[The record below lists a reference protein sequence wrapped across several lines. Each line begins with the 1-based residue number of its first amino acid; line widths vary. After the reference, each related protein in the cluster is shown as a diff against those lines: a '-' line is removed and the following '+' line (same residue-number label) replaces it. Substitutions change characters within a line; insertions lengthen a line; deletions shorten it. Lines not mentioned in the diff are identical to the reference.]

1 MNISDPVS
9 DLLARLRNALSARHE
24 KADIPSSRFK
34 VELARILKDEGYIK
48 NFKVMDD
55 RGGSLLRL
63 YLKYDDTGNPVI
75 HGLARS
81 SKPGR
86 RLYAGKNELPEVLGG
101 LGVAIVSTSQGLL
114 TGHAAL
120 FRVVAGEETL
130 RGGHNGDAE
139 AAENLGKL
147 VFAGIEAPTRLARAR
162 EAVDDGIPGV
172 VVLEVQAQQ
181 AASPVVHHLEVLD
194 IALVL
199 EDASELDLEARR
211 RNVGLLVP
219 GRQRVPEARE
229 EIGDGIADV
238 HRPLL
243 TTTPSSPRARSP
255 RARGSGSKCG
265 TSRTCG
271 ETPADARS
279 ACNGFA
285 CGSRISVSNSP

>member
-9 DLLARLRNALSARHE
+9 DLLARVRNALSARHE

-114 TGHAAL
+114 TGHDAKK
-120 FRVVAGEETL
+120 RGVGGEVVCT
-130 RGGHNGDAE
+130 
-139 AAENLGKL
+139 
-147 VFAGIEAPTRLARAR
+147 VW
-162 EAVDDGIPGV
+162 
-172 VVLEVQAQQ
+172 
-181 AASPVVHHLEVLD
+181 
-194 IALVL
+194 
-199 EDASELDLEARR
+199 
-211 RNVGLLVP
+211 
-219 GRQRVPEARE
+219 
-229 EIGDGIADV
+229 
-238 HRPLL
+238 
-243 TTTPSSPRARSP
+243 
-255 RARGSGSKCG
+255 
-265 TSRTCG
+265 
-271 ETPADARS
+271 
-279 ACNGFA
+279 
-285 CGSRISVSNSP
+285 